1 MGRARHAND
10 ARGAFSKG
18 KARQQES
25 VSLDPAINY
34 LHPRRMPLAVVDMGP
49 PPPFWLLAPFALII
63 LGIALGPLL
72 LEKFW
77 HRNYPKISVG
87 LSLIVILHYLFVSR
101 SPKPIIVSAEEYVS
115 FISLIGSLFI
125 VAGGIRIGIAGE
137 STPLRNVLFL
147 GLGGILANVLG
158 TTGAAMLLIRPW
170 IRMNRYRITG
180 FHIVFFIFIV
190 ANVGG
195 CLTPVGDP
203 PLFLGYLRGVPFFW
217 PLQRLWMEWLLVTV
231 LLLGVFYWLD
241 RRNFL
246 KAPPEIRNKETEKE
260 TFHIEGWKNVSFL
273 AVILLCVLIRGWGVP
288 WGLPELIMGTT
299 AWVSHRTTSPLIR
312 SQNEFSFEP
321 LKEVAWIFVGIFT
334 TLIPVIHLLTVHA
347 HNLGHPSNLQYY
359 WMTGSLSAFL
369 DNAPT
374 YLTFLTLALNLHEPA
389 LHLFDS
395 TEVARFALQDPNSL
409 AAISLGAVF
418 FGAATYIGNG
428 PNLLIK
434 SIADRSKIH
443 MPSFFGYIL
452 RYTLPILIPIL
463 ALTGWL
469 FMR

>member
-1 MGRARHAND
+1 
-10 ARGAFSKG
+10 
-18 KARQQES
+18 
-25 VSLDPAINY
+25 
-34 LHPRRMPLAVVDMGP
+34 MPFAAVDMGA

-63 LGIALGPLL
+63 SGIALGPLL

-87 LSLIVILHYLFVSR
+87 LSLIVILHYLFIEKAPHPLLVA
-101 SPKPIIVSAEEYVS
+101 AEEYIS
-115 FISLIGSLFI
+115 FISLIGSLFV

-217 PLQRLWMEWLLVTV
+217 TLQRLWMEWLLVIF
-231 LLLGVFYWLD
+231 LLLGVFYVID
-241 RRNFL
+241 FRNFR
-246 KAPPEIRNKETEKE
+246 KAPLPIRNKETEKE
-260 TFHIEGWKNVSFL
+260 TFQIEGWKNICFL
-273 AVILLCVLIRGWGVP
+273 AVILLCVLGRGWGVP
-288 WGLPELIMGTT
+288 WGIPELVMAIS
-299 AWVSHRTTSPLIR
+299 AWTSHRLTSPRIR
-312 SQNEFSFEP
+312 QQNEFSFEP
-321 LKEVAWIFVGIFT
+321 LREVAWLFVGIFT
-334 TLIPVIHLLTVHA
+334 TLIPVIHLLTVHS
-347 HNLGHPSNLQYY
+347 HSLGQPSNLQYY

-395 TEVARFALQDPNSL
+395 AEVARFALQDPNTL

-428 PNLLIK
+428 PNLLVK
-434 SIADRSKIH
+434 SIADRAKIH

-452 RYTLPILIPIL
+452 RYTLTILIPIL
-463 ALTGWL
+463 ALAGWL
-469 FMR
+469 FIH